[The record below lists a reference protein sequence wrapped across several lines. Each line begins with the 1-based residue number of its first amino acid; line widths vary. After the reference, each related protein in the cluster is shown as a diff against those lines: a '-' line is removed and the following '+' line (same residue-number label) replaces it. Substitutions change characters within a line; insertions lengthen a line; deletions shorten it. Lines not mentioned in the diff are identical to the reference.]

1 VAEYELDRA
10 DCRILE
16 IIQKDGRISNV
27 DLAGHV
33 ALSPSPCLRR
43 LSRLEESGIIAQYVA
58 LVDPA
63 KVGLGMIAHCEVMLD
78 KKAADARAAF
88 REAVLSW
95 PEVLTCYALTGH
107 WDYLLKVITQ
117 DLNQYSRFVMEQLLA
132 LPVVA
137 NVQSSFVLEKVKET
151 TALTLSHLPAMRG

>member
-1 VAEYELDRA
+1 MPDYELDRA

-16 IIQKDGRISNV
+16 IVQREGRISNV
-27 DLAGHV
+27 DLASRV
-33 ALSPSPCLRR
+33 ELSPSPCLRR
-43 LSRLEESGIIAQYVA
+43 LSRLEDAGVIAQYVA

-63 KVGLGMIAHCEVMLD
+63 RVGLGLIAYCEVMLD
-78 KKAADARAAF
+78 KKAPEARAAF
-88 REAVLSW
+88 REAVLAW

-117 DLNQYSRFVMEQLLA
+117 DLGHYSRFVMEQLLA

-151 TALTLSHLPAMRG
+151 TALTLSHLPALRG

>member
-1 VAEYELDRA
+1 MPEYELDRA

-16 IIQKDGRISNV
+16 IIQRDGRISNV

-33 ALSPSPCLRR
+33 ALSPSPCL
-43 LSRLEESGIIAQYVA
+43 SRLEESGVIAQYVG

-63 KVGLGMIAHCEVMLD
+63 KVGLGLIAYCEVMLD
-78 KKAADARAAF
+78 KKAPEARAAF
-88 REAVLSW
+88 REAVLAW

-117 DLNQYSRFVMEQLLA
+117 DLDHYSRFVLEKLLA

-137 NVQSSFVLEKVKET
+137 NVQSSFVLEKVKES
-151 TALTLSHLPAMRG
+151 TALTLSHLPAMWG

>member
-1 VAEYELDRA
+1 MPEYELDRA

-16 IIQKDGRISNV
+16 IIQRDGRITNV
-27 DLAGHV
+27 NLASHV

-43 LSRLEESGIIAQYVA
+43 LSRLEESGVIAQYVG

-63 KVGLGMIAHCEVMLD
+63 KVGLGLIAYCEVMLD
-78 KKAADARAAF
+78 KKAPEARAAF
-88 REAVLSW
+88 RQAVLAW

-117 DLNQYSRFVMEQLLA
+117 DLNHYSRFVMEQLLA

-137 NVQSSFVLEKVKET
+137 NVQSSFVLEKVKES
-151 TALTLSHLPAMRG
+151 TALTLAHLPAMRG